1 MRHREQP
8 ATNLVTRYFVVAP
21 AYLLTPTHP
30 VWVFGMCLERL
41 TNNITDVTWLSMCH
55 LCEKLCL
62 EEHV

>member
-30 VWVFGMCLERL
+30 IWVFGVCLERL
-41 TNNITDVTWLSMCH
+41 TNNITEVT
-55 LCEKLCL
+55 
-62 EEHV
+62 